1 MVFYGGEF
9 LGQFQGFLITLGVP
23 IAAWCGIM
31 LADIATRRRDY
42 ADDDLYTPIGRYGDV
57 RWLPVLTMIVATGIG
72 WGLVTNT
79 FASWLTWQGYLLGP
93 FGLGGKTGDWAFAN
107 LGVLVALVA
116 GFVVQRF
123 AGRGRRTPAGDDRL
137 MVLALIDLQR
147 IFADPDSGW
156 ATPGF
161 DRVIEP
167 TKALIELFAPHV
179 VFTRFVAPEKPA
191 GAWVPYYEAF
201 PFALQPPDAD
211 DYQLVDEFK
220 GAPTLDKTTFS
231 AWGPE
236 LAARSDGRLVLGGVS
251 HGLLRDQH
259 RPGRGRRRR
268 PRASGRRGVRRIH
281 RRQPSQGDRHHAAV
295 RTDAGDR
302 QRRPVAMM
310 RRISLKHERVAAV
323 LAREIRSGVV
333 RRGAQLP
340 GEVELARRFS
350 VSRNTVRAA
359 LAVLAED
366 DLITTR
372 TGKGSFVLFD
382 GRPLDGRLGWTH
394 ALSEQGVETRMRTVR
409 IALAQ
414 DPDLADRAGLE
425 SPDVIVIERVRQ
437 LTDGTAI
444 SLERSRIPALDA
456 LRDLPGRGLDNGS
469 ISTTLNRAGL
479 YLDHCE
485 QRLRGRP
492 LSPGE
497 AELLR
502 RPEGAWF
509 LHTTRTSWTAD
520 DRFAEYAD
528 ELLDPEHYEL
538 SLSYGT

>member
-1 MVFYGGEF
+1 
-9 LGQFQGFLITLGVP
+9 
-23 IAAWCGIM
+23 
-31 LADIATRRRDY
+31 
-42 ADDDLYTPIGRYGDV
+42 
-57 RWLPVLTMIVATGIG
+57 
-72 WGLVTNT
+72 
-79 FASWLTWQGYLLGP
+79 
-93 FGLGGKTGDWAFAN
+93 
-107 LGVLVALVA
+107 
-116 GFVVQRF
+116 
-123 AGRGRRTPAGDDRL
+123 
-137 MVLALIDLQR
+137 
-147 IFADPDSGW
+147 
-156 ATPGF
+156 
-161 DRVIEP
+161 
-167 TKALIELFAPHV
+167 
-179 VFTRFVAPEKPA
+179 
-191 GAWVPYYEAF
+191 
-201 PFALQPPDAD
+201 
-211 DYQLVDEFK
+211 
-220 GAPTLDKTTFS
+220 
-231 AWGPE
+231 
-236 LAARSDGRLVLGGVS
+236 
-251 HGLLRDQH
+251 
-259 RPGRGRRRR
+259 
-268 PRASGRRGVRRIH
+268 
-281 RRQPSQGDRHHAAV
+281 
-295 RTDAGDR
+295 
-302 QRRPVAMM
+302 MM

-350 VSRNTVRAA
+350 VSRNTIRAA
-359 LAVLAED
+359 LAVLAEE

-409 IALAQ
+409 IVLAQ
-414 DPDLADRAGLE
+414 DPDLADRVGLE

-456 LRDLPGRGLDNGS
+456 LRDLPVRGLDNGS

-485 QRLRGRP
+485 QHLRGRP
-492 LSPGE
+492 LNPGE

-502 RPEGAWF
+502 RPAGVWF

-538 SLSYGT
+538 NLSYST